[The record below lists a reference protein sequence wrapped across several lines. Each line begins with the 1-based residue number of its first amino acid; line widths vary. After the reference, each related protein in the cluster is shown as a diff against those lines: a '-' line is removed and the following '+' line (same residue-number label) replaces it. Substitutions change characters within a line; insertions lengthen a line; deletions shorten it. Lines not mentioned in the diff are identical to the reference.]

1 MAAVFDRWNHALT
14 HSGPY
19 LVYRQYYSE
28 LNRFYWASHSGHKIT
43 YTEMTNKGYT
53 WDSNPD
59 AVLGLPAHNHSF
71 PTLRDW
77 ATAYDQ
83 LQVWTRLNVVISLAS
98 ILETFIDSVCGLA
111 IESNPG
117 VLINASKSLDGV
129 SLLKTKR
136 LEREVIEN
144 AIEDI
149 AKGTWPQR
157 RSAFDV
163 LFGGH
168 PVELDTYE
176 ADLEELR
183 KKRNSVGHAFGR
195 DIDKARRFE
204 EIKPLPLDGIRQE
217 KLIHFFDITLRVASA
232 IDQYLLD
239 NHIGEYQALF
249 SFHVFYTHNQDK
261 NWSDK
266 EMAKAFRKY
275 FLTDSMPLGKEFFN
289 DLLDY
294 YKNA

>member
-1 MAAVFDRWNHALT
+1 MPFFLFFFLFLCI
-14 HSGPY
+14 GI
-19 LVYRQYYSE
+19 
-28 LNRFYWASHSGHKIT
+28 F
-43 YTEMTNKGYT
+43 
-53 WDSNPD
+53 
-59 AVLGLPAHNHSF
+59 
-71 PTLRDW
+71 
-77 ATAYDQ
+77 
-83 LQVWTRLNVVISLAS
+83 
-98 ILETFIDSVCGLA
+98 CGLA

-232 IDQYLLD
+232 IDQYLFLLEFYFWHRTTTKTT
-239 NHIGEYQALF
+239 NTLCPIKYTNIESLFTVECANLIMVVEIRRYSFQIGRLERNLIYL
-249 SFHVFYTHNQDK
+249 S
-261 NWSDK
+261 
-266 EMAKAFRKY
+266 
-275 FLTDSMPLGKEFFN
+275 
-289 DLLDY
+289 
-294 YKNA
+294 

>member
-1 MAAVFDRWNHALT
+1 
-14 HSGPY
+14 
-19 LVYRQYYSE
+19 
-28 LNRFYWASHSGHKIT
+28 
-43 YTEMTNKGYT
+43 MTNKGYT

-144 AIEDI
+144 AIVDI
-149 AKGTWPQR
+149 AFSHPAPQ
-157 RSAFDV
+157 
-163 LFGGH
+163 
-168 PVELDTYE
+168 T
-176 ADLEELR
+176 
-183 KKRNSVGHAFGR
+183 
-195 DIDKARRFE
+195 
-204 EIKPLPLDGIRQE
+204 
-217 KLIHFFDITLRVASA
+217 
-232 IDQYLLD
+232 
-239 NHIGEYQALF
+239 AL
-249 SFHVFYTHNQDK
+249 
-261 NWSDK
+261 
-266 EMAKAFRKY
+266 
-275 FLTDSMPLGKEFFN
+275 
-289 DLLDY
+289 
-294 YKNA
+294 